1 MIMRVP
7 NVGDM
12 LLDKH
17 NILGMTIS
25 VEYIYKQSF
34 YLTEI
39 EWYYGDGIVSDIY
52 HIGPQETGKGYDILF
67 IAQQMYNKWYSDYQK
82 AKKKYGK
89 R

>member
-1 MIMRVP
+1 MTMRFP

-39 EWYYGDGIVSDIY
+39 E
-52 HIGPQETGKGYDILF
+52 F
-67 IAQQMYNKWYSDYQK
+67 I
-82 AKKKYGK
+82 
-89 R
+89 